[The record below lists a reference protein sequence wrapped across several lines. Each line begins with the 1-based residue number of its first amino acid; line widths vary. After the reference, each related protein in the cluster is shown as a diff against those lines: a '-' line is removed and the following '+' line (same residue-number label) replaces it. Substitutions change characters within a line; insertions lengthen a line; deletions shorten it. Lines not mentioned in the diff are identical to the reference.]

1 MRIVIAKSLLAGL
14 LSLLASLAISFTFV
28 PMLGG
33 EVAGAG
39 LVMTIVCPLAISI
52 PASAVLFSQSERV
65 RRAEA
70 RASDALAKLAAAY
83 EELRLQSRQDGL
95 TGLLNRSAFL
105 EELQLLSRQGV
116 TGALVFLDLDH
127 FKSINDRDG
136 HATGDEVLRRTGQ
149 ILATYMGQ
157 FNIAGRLGG
166 EEFALFQGG
175 LAVEEM
181 SRWCEDIRELI
192 EGMHV
197 RSASRSIV
205 SVSAS
210 IGAIHC
216 VSGFDPDECLRAAD
230 VNLYEAKSLGR
241 NRVVSSV

>member
-1 MRIVIAKSLLAGL
+1 MRIVIAKSLFAGL
-14 LSLLASLAISFTFV
+14 LSLLASLALSFAFV

-52 PASAVLFSQSERV
+52 PASAVLFSQTERV

-70 RASDALAKLAAAY
+70 VASDALAKLAAAY
-83 EELRLQSRQDGL
+83 EELHWQSRRDGL
-95 TGLLNRSAFL
+95 TGLLNRSAFM
-105 EELQLLSRQGV
+105 EELQTFSREGV
-116 TGALVFLDLDH
+116 TGALIFLDLDH
-127 FKSINDRDG
+127 FKSINDRHG
-136 HATGDEVLRRTGQ
+136 HAIGDEVLRRTGQ
-149 ILATYMGQ
+149 ILAAYDGQ

-175 LAVEEM
+175 LTVDEM
-181 SRWCEDIRELI
+181 LRWCKDVRELI
-192 EGMHV
+192 EGLDV
-197 RSASRSIV
+197 RSASRSNV
-205 SVSAS
+205 PVSAS

-216 VSGFDPDECLRAAD
+216 APGFDPLECLRAAD

-241 NRVVSSV
+241 NRVVSSI

>member
-1 MRIVIAKSLLAGL
+1 
-14 LSLLASLAISFTFV
+14 
-28 PMLGG
+28 MLGG

-52 PASAVLFSQSERV
+52 PASAVLFSQTERV

-70 RASDALAKLAAAY
+70 VASDALAKLAAAY
-83 EELRLQSRQDGL
+83 EELHWQSRRDGL
-95 TGLLNRSAFL
+95 TGLLNRSAFM
-105 EELQLLSRQGV
+105 EELQTFSREGL
-116 TGALVFLDLDH
+116 TGALIFLDLDH
-127 FKSINDRDG
+127 FKSINDRYG

-149 ILATYMGQ
+149 ILAAYDGQ

-175 LAVEEM
+175 LTVDEM
-181 SRWCEDIRELI
+181 LRWCKDIRELI
-192 EGMHV
+192 EGLDV
-197 RSASRSIV
+197 RSASRSTV
-205 SVSAS
+205 PVSAS

-216 VSGFDPDECLRAAD
+216 ASGFDPLECLRAAD

-241 NRVVSSV
+241 NRVVSSI

>member
-1 MRIVIAKSLLAGL
+1 MRIVIAKSLLTGL
-14 LSLLASLAISFTFV
+14 LSLLASLALSFAFV

-70 RASDALAKLAAAY
+70 MASDALTKLAAAY
-83 EELRLQSRQDGL
+83 EELHRQSRLDGL
-95 TGLLNRSAFL
+95 TGLLNRSTFM
-105 EELQLLSRQGV
+105 EELQTFSREGL
-116 TGALVFLDLDH
+116 TGALIFLDLDH
-127 FKSINDRDG
+127 FKSINDRYG

-149 ILATYMGQ
+149 ILATYRGE

-175 LAVEEM
+175 LSIDEM
-181 SRWCEDIRELI
+181 LKWCEDIRELI
-192 EGMHV
+192 EGLDV
-197 RSASRSIV
+197 RSASRSSV
-205 SVSAS
+205 PVSAS
-210 IGAIHC
+210 IGVIHC
-216 VSGFDPDECLRAAD
+216 ASGFDPHECLRAAD

-241 NRVVSSV
+241 NRVVSSI

>member
-1 MRIVIAKSLLAGL
+1 MHIVIAKSLFAGL
-14 LSLLASLAISFTFV
+14 LSLLASLALSFTFV

-52 PASAVLFSQSERV
+52 PASAVLFSQTERI

-70 RASDALAKLAAAY
+70 VASDALAKLAAAY
-83 EELRLQSRQDGL
+83 EELHWQSRRDGL
-95 TGLLNRSAFL
+95 TGLLNRSAFM
-105 EELQLLSRQGV
+105 EELQTFSREGL

-127 FKSINDRDG
+127 FKSINDRHG
-136 HATGDEVLRRTGQ
+136 HATGDEVLRRTGK
-149 ILATYMGQ
+149 ILATYDGQ
-157 FNIAGRLGG
+157 LNIAGRLGG

-175 LAVEEM
+175 LTVDEM
-181 SRWCEDIRELI
+181 LRWCKDIRELI
-192 EGMHV
+192 EGLDV
-197 RSASRSIV
+197 RSALRSSV
-205 SVSAS
+205 PVSAS

-216 VSGFDPDECLRAAD
+216 APGFDPHECLRAAD

-241 NRVVSSV
+241 NRVVSSI

>member
-1 MRIVIAKSLLAGL
+1 MRIVIAKSLLTGL

-52 PASAVLFSQSERV
+52 PASAVLYSQSERI

-83 EELRLQSRQDGL
+83 EELHRQSRHDGL
-95 TGLLNRSAFL
+95 TGLLNRSAFM
-105 EELQLLSRQGV
+105 EELQTLSREGV
-116 TGALVFLDLDH
+116 TGALIFLDLDH
-127 FKSINDRDG
+127 FKSINDRHC
-136 HATGDEVLRRTGQ
+136 HAAGDEVLRRTGQ
-149 ILATYMGQ
+149 ILATYDGQ

-175 LAVEEM
+175 LSVDEM
-181 SRWCEDIRELI
+181 LRWCEDIRGLI
-192 EGMHV
+192 EGMDM
-197 RSASRSIV
+197 RSASRSSV
-205 SVSAS
+205 PVSAS
-210 IGAIHC
+210 IGAIQC
-216 VSGFDPDECLRAAD
+216 ASGFDPSESLRAAD

-241 NRVVSSV
+241 NRVVSSI

>member
-1 MRIVIAKSLLAGL
+1 MRIVIAKSLFTGL
-14 LSLLASLAISFTFV
+14 LSLLASLALSFAFV

-52 PASAVLFSQSERV
+52 PASAVLFSQTERV

-70 RASDALAKLAAAY
+70 VASDALAKLAAAY
-83 EELRLQSRQDGL
+83 EELHRQSRRDGL
-95 TGLLNRSAFL
+95 TGLLNRSAFV
-105 EELQLLSRQGV
+105 EELQAFSREGV
-116 TGALVFLDLDH
+116 TGALIFLDLDH
-127 FKSINDRDG
+127 FKSINDRYG

-149 ILATYMGQ
+149 ILATHDGQ

-175 LAVEEM
+175 LTIDEM
-181 SRWCEDIRELI
+181 LRWCEDIRELI
-192 EGMHV
+192 EGLDV
-197 RSASRSIV
+197 RSALRSSV
-205 SVSAS
+205 PVSAS

-216 VSGFDPDECLRAAD
+216 ASGFDPHECLRAAD
-230 VNLYEAKSLGR
+230 VNL
-241 NRVVSSV
+241 

>member
-1 MRIVIAKSLLAGL
+1 MRIVIAKSLFTGL
-14 LSLLASLAISFTFV
+14 LSLLASLALSFAFV

-70 RASDALAKLAAAY
+70 VASDALAKLAAAY
-83 EELRLQSRQDGL
+83 EELHWQSRRDGL
-95 TGLLNRSAFL
+95 TGLLNRSAFV
-105 EELQLLSRQGV
+105 EELQAFSREGV
-116 TGALVFLDLDH
+116 TGALIFLDLDH
-127 FKSINDRDG
+127 FKSINDRYG

-149 ILATYMGQ
+149 VLATHDGQ
-157 FNIAGRLGG
+157 FTIAGRLGG
-166 EEFALFQGG
+166 EEFALFQSG
-175 LAVEEM
+175 LTVDEM
-181 SRWCEDIRELI
+181 LRWCEDIRELI
-192 EGMHV
+192 EGLDV
-197 RSASRSIV
+197 RSASRSRV
-205 SVSAS
+205 PVSAS

-216 VSGFDPDECLRAAD
+216 ASGFDPHECLRAAD

-241 NRVVSSV
+241 NRVVSSI